1 MIDTNP
7 PPRSEESAS
16 EPTQATNSTESLP
29 RPRIAVRL
37 KRSTRKA
44 VQQAAAA
51 HGITLSEVV
60 RRALRD
66 HLEIV

>member
-16 EPTQATNSTESLP
+16 EPTQATNSTESL

-37 KRSTRKA
+37 KRNTRKA
-44 VQQAAAA
+44 VQQAANAR
-51 HGITLSEVV
+51 GITLSEVV

-66 HLEIV
+66 HLEAV

>member
-1 MIDTNP
+1 MKDQTPNS
-7 PPRSEESAS
+7 RSEEH
-16 EPTQATNSTESLP
+16 PNSTESMP

-44 VQQAAAA
+44 VQQAANAR
-51 HGITLSEVV
+51 GITLSEVV

-66 HLEIV
+66 HLEAV

>member
-1 MIDTNP
+1 MKDQTPNS
-7 PPRSEESAS
+7 RSEEH
-16 EPTQATNSTESLP
+16 PNSTESMP

-44 VQQAAAA
+44 VQQAANAR
-51 HGITLSEVV
+51 GITLSEVV

>member
-1 MIDTNP
+1 MQDQTRNS
-7 PPRSEESAS
+7 RSDEH
-16 EPTQATNSTESLP
+16 PNSTESLP

-44 VQQAAAA
+44 VQQAAEA

-60 RRALRD
+60 RRALHD
-66 HLEIV
+66 HLAAV

>member
-1 MIDTNP
+1 MIDTNEHS
-7 PPRSEESAS
+7 RSDEH
-16 EPTQATNSTESLP
+16 PNSTESLP

-44 VQQAAAA
+44 VQQAANAR
-51 HGITLSEVV
+51 GITLSEVV

-66 HLEIV
+66 HLKTV

>member
-1 MIDTNP
+1 MQDQTPNS
-7 PPRSEESAS
+7 RSDEH
-16 EPTQATNSTESLP
+16 PNSTESMP

-66 HLEIV
+66 HLEAV

>member
-1 MIDTNP
+1 MKDQTPNS
-7 PPRSEESAS
+7 RSEEH
-16 EPTQATNSTESLP
+16 PNSTESMP

-66 HLEIV
+66 HLEAV